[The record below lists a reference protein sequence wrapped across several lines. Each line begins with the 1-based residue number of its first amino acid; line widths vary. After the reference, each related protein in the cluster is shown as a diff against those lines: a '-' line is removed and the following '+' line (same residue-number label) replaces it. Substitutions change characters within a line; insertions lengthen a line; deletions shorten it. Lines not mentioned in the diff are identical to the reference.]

1 MSQTIALPSGAT
13 AVLRDPKTLKVK
25 DRKKVFA
32 NASEQEGVMQAL
44 SILDGLISVLVES
57 WSFDLIPPSIKID
70 SLDELEMADYDV
82 LAQYAQEAQDY
93 LFPSFEKSPEAVADP
108 KAPTGESNA

>member
-1 MSQTIALPSGAT
+1 MSKTITLPSGAT
-13 AVLRDPKTLKVK
+13 AVLRDPQTLKVK

-32 NASEQEGVMQAL
+32 AANEQEGVMQAI

-70 SLDELEMADYDV
+70 SLDELSMADYDV
-82 LAQYAQEAQDY
+82 LGQYAQEAQEY
-93 LFPSFEKSPEAVADP
+93 LFPTFDKSPEADADP
-108 KAPTGESNA
+108 KVITGESNA